1 MSLLGRFFGVP
12 LVIIVLIVAGAITV
26 VLLFGAPASP
36 APRSLEE
43 LLQAAETDAG
53 LRSLG
58 MLLPPAKEYWQSN
71 LELAERIEKQEF
83 GEDERAAMAARLA
96 AVVRADMKK
105 LEEASAGVGE
115 AAARERAIKLEFLI
129 RALGKTR
136 RVEAVGPLLEVAG
149 SRRWPL
155 VNAAVQQLGDL
166 RALPESRAA
175 VPVLVGLLE
184 GSGEAVT
191 RMMACTALSVLAEP
205 GDARVIGAL
214 NAARLAE
221 EGEVAWN
228 AALALARLGSDAG
241 TSTLLDMLERSFWES
256 GARYEVKDEKD
267 QTRRYAMPPQRV
279 DAMLIAAMD
288 AASRLES
295 AALWSAIERLAA
307 DRSPGVRG
315 KALSLLKRRGEVTAG
330 VSGSE
335 S

>member
-1 MSLLGRFFGVP
+1 M
-12 LVIIVLIVAGAITV
+12 
-26 VLLFGAPASP
+26 
-36 APRSLEE
+36 
-43 LLQAAETDAG
+43 
-53 LRSLG
+53 
-58 MLLPPAKEYWQSN
+58 
-71 LELAERIEKQEF
+71 
-83 GEDERAAMAARLA
+83 
-96 AVVRADMKK
+96 
-105 LEEASAGVGE
+105 
-115 AAARERAIKLEFLI
+115 
-129 RALGKTR
+129 
-136 RVEAVGPLLEVAG
+136 
-149 SRRWPL
+149 
-155 VNAAVQQLGDL
+155 
-166 RALPESRAA
+166 
-175 VPVLVGLLE
+175 E